1 MNLNNIEI
9 FVQVAEK
16 GTFTDAARAL
26 SLSPSVVSRRI
37 QDLEQSLGATLF
49 ARSTRQMSLTEAG
62 EAFYE
67 RCTRA
72 ISDLND
78 AESVVNNLYGK
89 PSGTLRVSA
98 VWAFAE
104 TVVLPLIPEFLR
116 RYPDVRVKLT
126 MNVVPVNLVEAG
138 MDVVI
143 RSGTVADEAG
153 YAHCDLAAVQHLICG
168 SPDYFAQF
176 GTPSHPRDLAQFNC
190 LTHDF
195 YASKE
200 WWFKDADHDISVRV
214 QGSFQA
220 NNSEALRVAAVSGIG
235 IVRLPTY
242 VAAKDIAAGK
252 LQVIFRE
259 YTVPHEKMRAFYAR
273 SEYVPS
279 KIPVFLEFLKTE
291 IAERALCEPLPLGE
305 GAATPPTK
313 SILATAD
320 AGGRAS
326 SKTR

>member
-1 MNLNNIEI
+1 
-9 FVQVAEK
+9 
-16 GTFTDAARAL
+16 
-26 SLSPSVVSRRI
+26 
-37 QDLEQSLGATLF
+37 
-49 ARSTRQMSLTEAG
+49 MSLTEAG

-104 TVVLPLIPEFLR
+104 NVVLPLIPDFLR
-116 RYPDVRVKLT
+116 RYPDLRVKLT

-153 YAHCDLAAVQHLICG
+153 YAHCDLASAHHLICG
-168 SPDYFAQF
+168 SPAYFRQF
-176 GTPSHPRDLAQFNC
+176 GTPAHPRDLVNFNC

-200 WWFKDADHDISVRV
+200 WWFKDSDRDISVRV

-235 IVRLPTY
+235 IARLPTY
-242 VAAKDIAAGK
+242 VAGKDIAAGN

-259 YTVPHEKMRAFYAR
+259 FTVPHEKMRAFYAR

-279 KIPVFLEFLKTE
+279 KIPVFLEFLKNE
-291 IAERALCEPLPLGE
+291 ISEKGLCGPIYQAVDE
-305 GAATPPTK
+305 GATRPSEPPT
-313 SILATAD
+313 
-320 AGGRAS
+320 AGARAGARAS
-326 SKTR
+326 SNIR